1 LKKYNSAKFTP
12 KCYWYLYIVN
22 SRVKG
27 LDHGRGV
34 AALIV
39 VVYHATT
46 TINMG
51 SWPSDSSLRKLS
63 EFLLFP
69 SKFGEASVFFFM
81 ALSGFVLS
89 RVVHKWDK
97 ANMTHWLIWR
107 AIRLVPMYLVS
118 LVAAFA
124 LLTPGITE
132 LQSLTLYL
140 TPYFLFS
147 NETVYSGP
155 NPVLWS
161 LMIEIVLSSVFLLL
175 YKQKVHQQKYSF
187 AIYMFIYF
195 LTYFVPTWGGRA
207 FVRYLIFFLIGI
219 SLARLQ
225 KEVRLWKN
233 TMKFLVLLCIFVAGI
248 SPSWGRQFIT
258 FSQIF
263 VIPLLVHYLANIH
276 NPQPRATRILDHL
289 GKISF
294 TLYAFHWPI
303 LMFVKSNLLI
313 PANPFLNSKLVL
325 VPVVCISAIGVCSVL
340 YQLIEKP
347 SIKLSRA
354 YLNWASKN

>member
-1 LKKYNSAKFTP
+1 
-12 KCYWYLYIVN
+12 VN
-22 SRVKG
+22 SRVRA

-34 AALIV
+34 AALV
-39 VVYHATT
+39 VVFYHATT

-51 SWPSDSSLRKLS
+51 DWPSDSSLKKIS
-63 EFLLFP
+63 EFLFFP

-89 RVVHKWDK
+89 RVVQKSDK
-97 ANMTHWLIWR
+97 AYMTHWLIWR
-107 AIRLVPMYLVS
+107 AIRLVPLYLVS
-118 LVAAFA
+118 LIAAFA
-124 LLTPGITE
+124 LLTPDITE
-132 LQSLTLYL
+132 LDSLTLYL

-161 LMIEIVLSSVFLLL
+161 LMIEIVLSSIFLLL
-175 YKQKVHQQKYSF
+175 YKLKIHQWKYSF
-187 AIYMFIYF
+187 VIYTFIYL

-207 FVRYLIFFLIGI
+207 FVRCLIFFLIGI

>member
-1 LKKYNSAKFTP
+1 M
-12 KCYWYLYIVN
+12 N
-22 SRVKG
+22 SRVKA

-51 SWPSDSSLRKLS
+51 GWPSDSSLRKIS

-89 RVVHKWDK
+89 RVVQKS
-97 ANMTHWLIWR
+97 ANTNLTHWLIWR
-107 AIRLVPMYLVS
+107 AIRLVPLYLVS
-118 LVAAFA
+118 LIAAFA
-124 LLTPGITE
+124 LLTPDFTE
-132 LQSLTLYL
+132 LNSLALYL

-147 NETVYSGP
+147 DETVYSGP

-175 YKQKVHQQKYSF
+175 HKLKIPQQKYSF
-187 AIYMFIYF
+187 VIYTFIYL

-207 FVRYLIFFLIGI
+207 FVRCLIFFLIGI

-225 KEVRLWKN
+225 KENRFWKN
-233 TMKFLVLLCIFVAGI
+233 SLKFLVLLCIFVAGV

-258 FSQIF
+258 FIQIL
-263 VIPLLVHYLANIH
+263 VIPLLVHYLANID
-276 NPQPRATRILDHL
+276 NPQPRGARIMDHL

-313 PANPFLNSKLVL
+313 PANPCLNSKLVI
-325 VPVVCISAIGVCSVL
+325 VPLVCILSIGVCSVL

>member
-1 LKKYNSAKFTP
+1 M
-12 KCYWYLYIVN
+12 N
-22 SRVKG
+22 SRVKA
-27 LDHGRGV
+27 LDHGRGI

-39 VVYHATT
+39 VVYHATIT
-46 TINMG
+46 TNMG
-51 SWPSDSSLRKLS
+51 DWPSNSSLKKIS

-89 RVVHKWDK
+89 RVVQKSAK
-97 ANMTHWLIWR
+97 TNIAHWLTWR
-107 AIRLVPMYLVS
+107 AIRLVPLYLVS
-118 LVAAFA
+118 LIAAFT
-124 LLTPGITE
+124 LLTPDITK
-132 LQSLTLYL
+132 LNSLALYL

-161 LMIEIVLSSVFLLL
+161 LMIEIILSSVFLLL
-175 YKQKVHQQKYSF
+175 YKLKIHQWKYSF
-187 AIYMFIYF
+187 FIYTLCYL
-195 LTYFVPTWGGRA
+195 LTYLVPTWGGRA
-207 FVRYLIFFLIGI
+207 FVRCLIFFLIGI
-219 SLARLQ
+219 SLAQLQ
-225 KEVRLWKN
+225 KEKRFWKN
-233 TMKFLVLLCIFVAGI
+233 SLKFLVPLCILVAGI

-258 FSQIF
+258 FSQIL
-263 VIPLLVHYLANIH
+263 VIPPLVQYLANIN
-276 NPQPRATRILDHL
+276 NPQPRGGRILDHL

-303 LMFVKSNLLI
+303 LMYVKSNLLI
-313 PANPFLNSKLVL
+313 TANPILTSKLVL
-325 VPVVCISAIGVCSVL
+325 VPVVCLFTIGICSIL

-354 YLNWASKN
+354 YLKWASKN

>member
-1 LKKYNSAKFTP
+1 
-12 KCYWYLYIVN
+12 
-22 SRVKG
+22 

-51 SWPSDSSLRKLS
+51 DWPSDSSLKKIS

-89 RVVHKWDK
+89 RVVQKLDK
-97 ANMTHWLIWR
+97 AHTAHWLIWR
-107 AIRLVPMYLVS
+107 AIRLAPLYLVS
-118 LVAAFA
+118 LIVAFA
-124 LLTPGITE
+124 FLTPDITE
-132 LQSLTLYL
+132 LDSLTLYL

-175 YKQKVHQQKYSF
+175 YKLKIHQQKYSF
-187 AIYMFIYF
+187 VIYTFFYL

-207 FVRYLIFFLIGI
+207 FVRCLIFFLIGI

-225 KEVRLWKN
+225 KENRFWKN
-233 TMKFLVLLCIFVAGI
+233 SLKFLVLLCIFVAGV

-258 FSQIF
+258 FSQIL
-263 VIPLLVHYLANIH
+263 VIPLLVHYLANID
-276 NPQPRATRILDHL
+276 NPQPRGARIMDHL

-303 LMFVKSNLLI
+303 LVYVSNNFVI
-313 PANPFLNSKLVL
+313 TGNPVLNSKLVL
-325 VPVVCISAIGVCSVL
+325 VPVVCLLSVGICSLL
-340 YQLIEKP
+340 YLLVEKP
-347 SIKLSRA
+347 SIKLSRF